1 MRYSLLIIALGGSI
15 SYANAS
21 FDLVFVADKGTDSI
35 HRFDGDNGVY
45 LGNFGA
51 GMLSN
56 PNAIVADKESNLLI
70 VADDNGIFQFDLWS
84 GNLRTYVGIPGATS
98 IGKIAT
104 GRYYFGQP
112 GNVPYLG
119 AIIAGSSGWF
129 TGQTLPNSSNWIFNG
144 VNSNGKLMV
153 TDVNTKQLKY
163 FNTTGVFGTASL
175 LSTRNLPGGSA
186 PGQGASNAYWG
197 VVADKN
203 SNQYYLTSAT
213 DPNIYPR
220 SLNTLST
227 VSGIEFA
234 HDDVLY
240 AAGRDAANTS
250 GLLTRTIAGT
260 FFTNGTYGSGILQ
273 NPSAVSVVIAPEP
286 GTMIALSAGILA
298 LVRRRKSA

>member
-84 GNLRTYVGIPGATS
+84 GNLRKYTGIPGATS

-104 GRYYFGQP
+104 GTYYFGQS
-112 GNVPYLG
+112 GSVPYLG
-119 AIIAGSSGWF
+119 SIIAGSSGWY

-175 LSTRNLPGGSA
+175 LSTRNLPAGSS
-186 PGQGASNAYWG
+186 PGQGASSSYWG

-203 SNQYYLTSAT
+203 SNQYFLTSAT

-234 HDDVLY
+234 HDEVIY
-240 AAGRDAANTS
+240 AAGRNASNTS
-250 GLLTRTIAGT
+250 GLLTRTLAGT
-260 FFTNGTYGSGILQ
+260 FFTNGTYGNGILQ
-273 NPSAVSVVIAPEP
+273 DPSAVSVVIAPEP